1 MNKLLLIDGS
11 SILFRS
17 FYGLSHQRMMSTKEG
32 VFTNAIF
39 GFLNTMDKFIKSEN
53 PTHILVAFDVKG
65 KNFRH
70 DLYSE
75 YKAGR
80 KETPEELISQ
90 FPLIKQV
97 LTTMNISIIEMVGQE
112 ADDLIGTYK
121 RLAEE
126 TSFNVTVLTGD
137 RDMIQLV
144 SDLTTVKIPTTLNK
158 KAIVN
163 EFTAKSLF
171 EKMGITAKEFI
182 HVKALMGDKSDNIP
196 GVAGVGEKTAL
207 KLIEKYHTL
216 ENLYENIDEISSENL
231 KNKLLK
237 DKDNAFLSYELSE
250 INLQTASPLNLDE
263 LKIEQFDKE
272 ELYNLFTT
280 LEFNYFI
287 KKYNLS
293 KTISKS
299 ITYEMKN
306 ITNLDDIDI
315 QKDVT
320 VFFTSSELQI
330 TFDGKTLYII
340 EDFSLFPSIFSK
352 IKHISGHYLKELF
365 VFLMKKQIPIP
376 NVKCDVATIAYL
388 LDATKDY
395 YDLTEIFNQY
405 AIVNVPEDC
414 HEAIRIFHVK
424 DQLFKIIDDENMNS
438 LLNEMELPLIEV
450 LAYME
455 FIGVKADQEFLQDFK
470 IKLESQL
477 NIIEKEVFDMA
488 GSTFNLN
495 SPKQLGKVL
504 FEDLLLPHGKK
515 NKTGYSTSIKVLE
528 KLAEDHIIASKIITY
543 RRLAKLQSTYVEG
556 LLKCISDD
564 GRIHSN
570 FKQTVTATG
579 RISSTDPNL
588 QNLPIRTELGR
599 EIRKA
604 FICENNKYI
613 LLGADYSQIEL
624 RILAHISKDE
634 TLIEAFNKKEDI
646 HTKTAAKV
654 FGVDERMV
662 TTDMRRTAKAVN
674 FGIVYGISDFGLSRD
689 LNISVQLAK
698 QYIEQ
703 YLQEYKMVKK
713 YMEDTVK
720 FAEINGYVLTIFNR
734 KRHIKE
740 LLSSNYMQREFGK
753 RIALNTPIQ
762 GAAADVMKIAMI
774 NVYKQFKERELKSR
788 LILQIHDE
796 LVIETHIEEIDI
808 VKEILEKHMTNGFSL
823 KVPLTIDISDGKS
836 LFEAK

>member
-32 VFTNAIF
+32 IFTNAIF
-39 GFLNTMDKFIKSEN
+39 GFLNTMDKFIVSEN

-97 LTTMNISIIEMVGQE
+97 LNVMKISTIEMVGQE

-171 EKMGITAKEFI
+171 EKMGITAEEFI

-216 ENLYENIDEISSENL
+216 ENLYENINEIPSENL
-231 KNKLLK
+231 KSKLLK
-237 DKDNAFLSYELSE
+237 DKENAFLSYKLSE
-250 INLQTASPLNLDE
+250 INLNTASPLKLDE
-263 LKIEQFDKE
+263 LIIEQFDKE

-299 ITYEMKN
+299 ITYEIKN
-306 ITNLDDIDI
+306 ITNLEDIDI
-315 QKDVT
+315 KKDAT
-320 VFFTSSELQI
+320 VFFTASELQI

-340 EDFSLFPSIFSK
+340 DDFSLFPSIFSK
-352 IKHISGHYLKELF
+352 IKYISGHYLKELF
-365 VFLMKKQIPIP
+365 VLLMKKQIPIP
-376 NVKCDVATIAYL
+376 NVKCDVATVAYL

-405 AIVNVPEDC
+405 AIVNVQEDC

-424 DQLFKIIDDENMNS
+424 NQLFKIIDDENMNS

-455 FIGVKADQEFLQDFK
+455 FIGVKADKEFLQDFK

-604 FICENNKYI
+604 FICENNEYI

-713 YMEDTVK
+713 YMEDTVR
-720 FAEINGYVLTIFNR
+720 FAESNGYVLTIFNR

-774 NVYKQFKERELKSR
+774 KVYKQFKERELKSR

>member
-1 MNKLLLIDGS
+1 MNNLLLIDGT
-11 SILFRS
+11 SILFRA

-39 GFLNTMDKFIKSEN
+39 GFLNTMDKFIKSEK

-70 DLYSE
+70 DLFSE

-97 LTTMNISIIEMVGQE
+97 LTAMNISTIEMKGQE

-121 RLAEE
+121 HLAEQA
-126 TSFNVTVLTGD
+126 SYKVTVLTGD

-144 SDLTTVKIPTTLNK
+144 SNNTTVKIPTTLNK
-158 KAIVN
+158 KPIVN

-171 EKMGITAKEFI
+171 EKMGITAEEFI

-196 GVAGVGEKTAL
+196 GVAGVGEKTAI
-207 KLIEKYHTL
+207 KLIIKYHSIK
-216 ENLYENIDEISSENL
+216 NLYENIDEISSENL

-237 DKDNAFLSYELSE
+237 DSDKAFLSYDLSA
-250 INLQTASPLNLDE
+250 INLQAPSPMELDE
-263 LKIEQFDKE
+263 LVLEPYNKE
-272 ELYNLFTT
+272 ALYNLFTT

-293 KTISKS
+293 KIISKS
-299 ITYEMKN
+299 VTYNIKN
-306 ITNLDDIDI
+306 ISSLDEMNI
-315 QKDVT
+315 KSEAT
-320 VFFTSSELQI
+320 VFLTKSELQI
-330 TFDGKTLYII
+330 TFDGETLYILT
-340 EDFSLFPSIFSK
+340 DFSLLSSIFSL
-352 IKHISGHYLKELF
+352 IKYISGHYLKELF
-365 VFLMKKQIPIP
+365 VKLMEKQITIP
-376 NVKCDVATIAYL
+376 KVLCDVATAAYL

-395 YDLTEIFNQY
+395 YDLIEIFNQY
-405 AIVNVPEDC
+405 ATVNVIEDC
-414 HEAIRIFHVK
+414 HEAIRIFHIK
-424 DQLFKIIDDENMNS
+424 KALLKKIDVENMTS
-438 LLNEMELPLIEV
+438 LLNDMELPLIEV

-455 FIGVKADQEFLQDFK
+455 FIGVKADKEFLQSFNV
-470 IKLESQL
+470 KLESEL
-477 NIIEKEVFDMA
+477 KIIEQDIYNMA

-504 FEDLLLPHGKK
+504 FEDLQLPHGKK

-528 KLAEDHIIASKIITY
+528 KLAIDHIIASKIIKY
-543 RRLAKLQSTYVEG
+543 RQLKKLQSTYVEG
-556 LLKCISDD
+556 LLKCIADD

-579 RISSTDPNL
+579 RISSTEPNL
-588 QNLPIRTELGR
+588 QNLPIRSELGR

-604 FICENNKYI
+604 FVCESDKYI

-624 RILAHISKDE
+624 RILAHISKDK
-634 TLIEAFNKKEDI
+634 TLVEAFTKKEDI

-662 TTDMRRTAKAVN
+662 TSGMRRTAKAVN

-689 LNISVQLAK
+689 LNISVPLAK
-698 QYIEQ
+698 QYISQ
-703 YLQEYKMVKK
+703 YLHEYKMVKK

-720 FAEINGYVLTIFNR
+720 FAIDNGYVLTIFNR

-740 LLSSNYMQREFGK
+740 LQSPNYMQREFGK

-774 NVYKQFKERELKSR
+774 KVYNQLKKMKLKSR

-796 LVIETHIEEIDI
+796 LIIETHIDEVDI
-808 VKEILEKHMTNGFSL
+808 VKGILKKHMTNSFSL

-836 LFEAK
+836 LYEAK